1 MRMEAIEWACAFHRR
16 YLGGVGIVL
25 GKVGIELGLLHHLRL
40 RLGAPLPLAS
50 DFPSPARGS
59 FASPNMTAAVVH
71 QLETM
76 KNDLKIANEP
86 GGGLRVK
93 LAEATTMTDA
103 ESFQE
108 QQVRIDRYRV
118 LEREVTDPL
127 AARLL
132 HDIVLELEAAAA
144 RRPTPHQRLPSG
156 SNET

>member
-1 MRMEAIEWACAFHRR
+1 M
-16 YLGGVGIVL
+16 
-25 GKVGIELGLLHHLRL
+25 
-40 RLGAPLPLAS
+40 
-50 DFPSPARGS
+50 
-59 FASPNMTAAVVH
+59 AATVVH

-156 SNET
+156 YNDT